1 MHKIP
6 QGVSEASFSPCT
18 IFQENFEG
26 RPLPFFGQAVNATF
40 AVVSFDA
47 HCCELRVGPL
57 TLQRYDFLAAG
68 WRNGRIAGEELVYF
82 PTPKNRHLL
91 GISIDAFSG
100 SQCSNV
106 LGCASQFAIGQSSQL
121 VCARTGVVCD
131 SVGCSHG
138 CQAVINWDSRP
149 STLTYPFH
157 QD

>member
-18 IFQENFEG
+18 IFQEKFEG

-82 PTPKNRHLL
+82 PTPKIDIFLEFPLMRSRAPNVRTYLDAHPSLQLVNLHSWYVPEL
-91 GISIDAFSG
+91 GWSVILWAVAMG
-100 SQCSNV
+100 V
-106 LGCASQFAIGQSSQL
+106 KQSS
-121 VCARTGVVCD
+121 TGIHVQV
-131 SVGCSHG
+131 
-138 CQAVINWDSRP
+138 
-149 STLTYPFH
+149 L
-157 QD
+157 